1 MRTWGHI
8 LNGLC
13 DVLEADPKIRPGVFN
28 DRFTEKQFADIL
40 FSLILAA
47 VIRQNYDASSVLML
61 LNKTIY

>member
-8 LNGLC
+8 LKGLRE
-13 DVLEADPKIRPGVFN
+13 VLEADPKIRPGVFD